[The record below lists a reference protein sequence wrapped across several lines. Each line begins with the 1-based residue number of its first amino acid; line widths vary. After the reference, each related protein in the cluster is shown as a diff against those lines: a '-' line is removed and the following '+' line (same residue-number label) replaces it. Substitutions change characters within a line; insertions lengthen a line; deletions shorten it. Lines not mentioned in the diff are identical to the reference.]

1 MADGQRKVP
10 RGLARA
16 IAKRVKSVAAGH
28 LKEAGAKAY
37 AASGAPSYNSALA
50 ATAFMAHRSPA
61 VYAATERVLDEMVTK
76 LPSDILADV
85 RSSIDFGAG
94 SCAST
99 WALNQVLPQAMDE
112 GLVVVEPSPHMMDA
126 GLATLPD
133 DAALHSRISARVTL
147 PSTPADLVLA
157 SYVLCDLPSDN
168 LLAPTIDQLWAAAG
182 KVLVVEDDQISQ
194 IMACVMIQEL
204 GFDVLAAANG
214 AEALVLLEQH
224 ARAFDIVIM
233 DCQMP
238 VMDGFE
244 CTRAIRDLELRNGYE
259 RLPILACTS
268 KTARAQM
275 AMCTI
280 SGMDDVMNK
289 PINEDILRHMLNLWM
304 RPDFRHRTQMAYYA
318 RRGSLNLHV
327 DSIDDITLA
336 NHDELTDH
344 FIEKN
349 EDARVVAAAASEH
362 VPVWAASISLRSRSM
377 KVSTTRVFV
386 SGRRSHTSWRIS
398 PRLTALPRRA
408 CRRTSRPSSLAVS
421 AERWPSRSTSKRS
434 GCTVQSPIRKLAVS
448 GARGTVRRSSV
459 RTRASRTGSE
469 NGLVR

>member
-1 MADGQRKVP
+1 M
-10 RGLARA
+10 
-16 IAKRVKSVAAGH
+16 
-28 LKEAGAKAY
+28 
-37 AASGAPSYNSALA
+37 
-50 ATAFMAHRSPA
+50 
-61 VYAATERVLDEMVTK
+61 
-76 LPSDILADV
+76 
-85 RSSIDFGAG
+85 
-94 SCAST
+94 
-99 WALNQVLPQAMDE
+99 
-112 GLVVVEPSPHMMDA
+112 
-126 GLATLPD
+126 
-133 DAALHSRISARVTL
+133 
-147 PSTPADLVLA
+147 
-157 SYVLCDLPSDN
+157 
-168 LLAPTIDQLWAAAG
+168 
-182 KVLVVEDDQISQ
+182 VEDDQISQ

-362 VPVWAASISLRSRSM
+362 VPVWATSISHL
-377 KVSTTRVFV
+377 
-386 SGRRSHTSWRIS
+386 
-398 PRLTALPRRA
+398 
-408 CRRTSRPSSLAVS
+408 
-421 AERWPSRSTSKRS
+421 
-434 GCTVQSPIRKLAVS
+434 
-448 GARGTVRRSSV
+448 SV
-459 RTRASRTGSE
+459 
-469 NGLVR
+469 